1 MQDHQRIP
9 ERMFWRGMH
18 GVDSLVESM
27 FCEVARA
34 VGASVHIM
42 IVDRKVEREAQARR
56 MPWRQRAER
65 MFIRGLVGFQSKL
78 RSPLSLLMSSKF
90 SKVSI
95 IIALP
100 LYASPA
106 RPSMR
111 I

>member
-1 MQDHQRIP
+1 MLR
-9 ERMFWRGMH
+9 RGVH
-18 GVDSLVESM
+18 GADGLVESM

-42 IVDRKVEREAQARR
+42 KVDRKVEREAQARR
-56 MPWRQRAER
+56 MPRRQRAER
-65 MFIRGLVGFQSKL
+65 MLVRSLVSFQRQLPGL
-78 RSPLSLLMSSKF
+78 LSLLMSSKF

-100 LYASPA
+100 VYASPA
-106 RPSMR
+106 R